1 MRVGRGRAVAERRS
15 ASSQHNEPHD
25 ARHSHGCVRANASDH
40 PPPTPPRTTQHND
53 VVELATTRTDW
64 HLVAQRRMSVL
75 LLYFRAVPRIDPD
88 PDGDELTSL
97 SQFLDFHRAT
107 LVDKVSS
114 LSTEQ
119 LARRAVPS
127 SAITLGGMLK
137 HLALVEDDWFQ
148 VKFLGR
154 PEVEPWASAPFDVD
168 PDWDW
173 HSAVNDTPED
183 LLRLYDAACARSR
196 AVVAEVG
203 GDLDMLSVVTDPR
216 SGGRISLRWILL
228 HMIEETARHNGHVD
242 LIREAIDGSVGE

>member
-1 MRVGRGRAVAERRS
+1 VL
-15 ASSQHNEPHD
+15 
-25 ARHSHGCVRANASDH
+25 ARYR
-40 PPPTPPRTTQHND
+40 
-53 VVELATTRTDW
+53 
-64 HLVAQRRMSVL
+64 
-75 LLYFRAVPRIDPD
+75 RAVPRIDPD
-88 PDGDELTSL
+88 LAADELTSL

-107 LVDKVSS
+107 LVDKVSG

-119 LARRAVPS
+119 LAERAVPS

-173 HSAVNDTPED
+173 HSAVDDTPQD
-183 LLRLYDAACARSR
+183 LLGLYDAACARSR
-196 AVVAEVG
+196 AAVVEVG
-203 GDLDMLSVVTDPR
+203 DDLDTLSVATDPR
-216 SGGRISLRWILL
+216 TGGRFSLRWILI
-228 HMIEETARHNGHVD
+228 HMIEESARHNGHVD